1 MRQLC
6 NTLSSS
12 PTNLFTRFN
21 LASWISFPFPLI
33 APIINRI
40 EFPAVKIDPS
50 LSSSL
55 SLSLSLACSWSLWER
70 MIIVESGWSRVALY
84 RGNYASHK
92 SPFLFSPRRG
102 NSEESHARN
111 RGGNGAKEMSLIA
124 KRHGNGIIRTRKD
137 RVTWFKFAS

>member
-21 LASWISFPFPLI
+21 LASWISFQLLLI
-33 APIINRI
+33 APIINRT
-40 EFPAVKIDPS
+40 EFLAVKID
-50 LSSSL
+50 L
-55 SLSLSLACSWSLWER
+55 SLFLSGKDLACSWSLWGR

-124 KRHGNGIIRTRKD
+124 KRHGKGIIRTRKD
-137 RVTWFKFAS
+137 RVTWFKAKFAS